1 MVTISK
7 PGSIPIK
14 IKPPRSKTLF
24 PEPGIPNSN
33 VGIKAPPS
41 LALFADSGAI
51 TPLISP
57 FPMFEVSFD
66 VCFK

>member
-7 PGSIPIK
+7 PGSIPII

-57 FPMFEVSFD
+57 FPMSEASFD